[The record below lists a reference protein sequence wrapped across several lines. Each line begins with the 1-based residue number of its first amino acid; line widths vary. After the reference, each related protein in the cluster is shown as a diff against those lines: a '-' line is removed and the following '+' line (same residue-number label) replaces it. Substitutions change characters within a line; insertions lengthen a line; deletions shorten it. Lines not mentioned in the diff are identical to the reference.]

1 MIPLLF
7 RISAAWIAERLVNL
21 TQDCAHMW
29 KVTATSSL
37 QSIQIWWVNI
47 FFILCI
53 DIAVPVLFVKFRERE
68 RVPLQISF
76 VIETTWARAAASAW
90 DGRPPPAVA
99 GTGSWSALH
108 AGASPSQPGR
118 GYPRGILCGKQC
130 SSCYHRYSC
139 RSAQPGPG
147 LVRVPGREFCDW
159 LIGELHFVE
168 RGCRSLVEII
178 EGTVT
183 TVPA

>member
-47 FFILCI
+47 FFFYVSILRFRYY
-53 DIAVPVLFVKFRERE
+53 LWNLERERE
-68 RVPLQISF
+68 FLF
-76 VIETTWARAAASAW
+76 KARAAASAW

-108 AGASPSQPGR
+108 AGASPSQPRR

>member
-1 MIPLLF
+1 MDCGKACKSYAGLRSHVKGHRNQLAAINTNLVSQYFFFFYVSILRF
-7 RISAAWIAERLVNL
+7 RYYLWNL
-21 TQDCAHMW
+21 
-29 KVTATSSL
+29 
-37 QSIQIWWVNI
+37 
-47 FFILCI
+47 
-53 DIAVPVLFVKFRERE
+53 ERE

-76 VIETTWARAAASAW
+76 VIDTTWARAAASAW

-108 AGASPSQPGR
+108 AGASPSQPRR

-147 LVRVPGREFCDW
+147 LVTVPGREFCDW